1 MACDSAGGFRAA
13 AWPCKTSYQLGELL
27 ETIWQENICVA
38 EVLGKVLAQ
47 VSRQLAS
54 GGNGGG
60 EGGESGLMGSCW
72 AIGIGAAVG

>member
-60 EGGESGLMGSCW
+60 REASL
-72 AIGIGAAVG
+72 A